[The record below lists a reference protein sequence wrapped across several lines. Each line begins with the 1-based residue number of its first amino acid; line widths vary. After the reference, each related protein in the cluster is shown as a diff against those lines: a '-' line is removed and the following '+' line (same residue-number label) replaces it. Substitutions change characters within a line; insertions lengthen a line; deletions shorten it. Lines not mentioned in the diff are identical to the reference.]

1 MQQGEKH
8 LKLVCYPEWLGW
20 ITTSAK
26 FSKINFFS
34 PSQLPEDLKTCLS
47 VLPLNKESQSYL
59 SEPSSQIELSRCC
72 REQIF
77 KQSIS
82 FSRTFNGAVT
92 QQLWKNCEK
101 VQISLVFESEKVH
114 SFLSPTCLTLN
125 ESLPHFRSRIFFTYK
140 NSTSPFCLR
149 IHEDQ
154 LGCGGHM
161 PDKYETLL
169 LLHGWGKKEGYLPGA
184 GGQEGERG
192 SARWHVDFRMR
203 CPGIIPRVCS
213 W

>member
-8 LKLVCYPEWLGW
+8 LKLVCYPEWLSW
-20 ITTSAK
+20 ITTLAK

-47 VLPLNKESQSYL
+47 VLPLNKETQSYL

-82 FSRTFNGAVT
+82 FSRSFNGPVT

-101 VQISLVFESEKVH
+101 VQISLVLESEKVH
-114 SFLSPTCLTLN
+114 LFLSPTCLTLN
-125 ESLPHFRSRIFFTYK
+125 ESLPHFRSRIF
-140 NSTSPFCLR
+140 SPIR
-149 IHEDQ
+149 IAPPLSASESMRISLDGVDTCRASMKHSYCYTDGAKRKGIFWGQ
-154 LGCGGHM
+154 GGR
-161 PDKYETLL
+161 KVK
-169 LLHGWGKKEGYLPGA
+169 GAVPG
-184 GGQEGERG
+184 GT
-192 SARWHVDFRMR
+192 W
-203 CPGIIPRVCS
+203 I
-213 W
+213 